1 MMNTSTLEA
10 EGIVH
15 NSPFL
20 LDYKGLPRKDWI
32 HKCMTHASFP
42 SSSSRGKI
50 GKGVGNSVF
59 SSCEIKAAVDE
70 EFLVMG

>member
-1 MMNTSTLEA
+1 
-10 EGIVH
+10 
-15 NSPFL
+15 
-20 LDYKGLPRKDWI
+20 
-32 HKCMTHASFP
+32 MTHASFL